1 MEKIASAIDHHCHTA
16 GILLDFSK
24 AFDTI
29 NHNILLSKLYHYGIR
44 GKALEWF
51 RSYLSD
57 RQQFVYLNGCKSSLK
72 PILCGV
78 PQGSLLGP
86 LLFLCYI
93 NDISHSSHVLSFILF
108 ADDSSI
114 LYTHKNP
121 ITLLNTINN
130 ELVCLNEWI
139 FANKLSL
146 NIQKTHYMLF
156 SNSLHNLPGQILLNQ
171 IPITRVNSIKFLG
184 LHIDDHLTW
193 NTHLTHLNKLI
204 SRNAGVI
211 YRLKSIFPRRI
222 LLMLYSTIILP
233 HLNYGI
239 LAWGSSAKIQIN
251 KILLIQKRIIRNIC
265 DCNFRAHTDPLF
277 FESKILKID
286 DIFNI
291 NLDP

>member
-1 MEKIASAIDHHCHTA
+1 M
-16 GILLDFSK
+16 
-24 AFDTI
+24 
-29 NHNILLSKLYHYGIR
+29 
-44 GKALEWF
+44 
-51 RSYLSD
+51 
-57 RQQFVYLNGCKSSLK
+57 
-72 PILCGV
+72 V
-78 PQGSLLGP
+78 PGGLG
-86 LLFLCYI
+86 
-93 NDISHSSHVLSFILF
+93 
-108 ADDSSI
+108 A
-114 LYTHKNP
+114 K
-121 ITLLNTINN
+121 
-130 ELVCLNEWI
+130 
-139 FANKLSL
+139 
-146 NIQKTHYMLF
+146 
-156 SNSLHNLPGQILLNQ
+156 G
-171 IPITRVNSIKFLG
+171 
-184 LHIDDHLTW
+184 LTW

-291 NLDP
+291 NLGSMMHKLSKKELPPVLDSLFKKNNEIHKYSTRQTNHYHLPKTRLRLLQNTFVYNGPKFWNSLHADLKQIPGFHTFKRKLKIVLLSKYSGD